1 MVVMAVDGTAVGERV
16 VPVIGLLLS
25 VVLLLLLP
33 DLINY
38 IRSRKNKE

>member
-1 MVVMAVDGTAVGERV
+1 MVVLAVDGTPVGERTIPV
-16 VPVIGLLLS
+16 VGLLLS